1 MYNTCWLSKAQKC
14 WRMPRL
20 VSLVTGFAAEG
31 SLRGPTQTLSTP
43 SFGAMNDTYLPS
55 GETRACTFSGL
66 PNSAERGM
74 TAVALTDSAAVGGA
88 CAAHKDGR
96 TSAATR
102 ALRILLYMVWLRSRI
117 FEEPRII

>member
-20 VSLVTGFAAEG
+20 VSLVTGFAAEA
-31 SLRGPTQTLSTP
+31 SLRGPTHTLSTP

-55 GETRACTFSGL
+55 GETRAWVFSGL
-66 PNSAERGM
+66 PNNAERGM
-74 TAVALTDSAAVGGA
+74 TAVPATASAAVGGA
-88 CAAHKDGR
+88 CATPRDGS

-102 ALRILLYMVWLRSRI
+102 ALRILVYMDWLRHLRT
-117 FEEPRII
+117 R